1 VQEASTRT
9 ESRCTWLMQEK
20 VSDAADSGR
29 LSSTP
34 HTHARTRLGVAALY
48 PHVQRLHRTVSCS
61 GVHTFTSLLPVID
74 DLEGARLHDLGGPT
88 SMQVYSGSEETIL
101 YIRSVSYLNPR
112 NARQAVDSA
121 APTRDWGTRS
131 GKQHCES
138 YKSEP
143 YLGKST
149 QEKGLSRLNTQQT
162 L

>member
-1 VQEASTRT
+1 MQEASTRT

-61 GVHTFTSLLPVID
+61 GVHIFTSLLPVID

-88 SMQVYSGSEETIL
+88 SMQVYSGSDETVVRALSI
-101 YIRSVSYLNPR
+101 IPKPPKPGR
-112 NARQAVDSA
+112 RQCCADE
-121 APTRDWGTRS
+121 THRGTKA
-131 GKQHCES
+131 GKQHCKADTS
-138 YKSEP
+138 TPHLDKQ
-143 YLGKST
+143 T
-149 QEKGLSRLNTQQT
+149 QEKGQSRLNTQQT